1 MTLVTSLASAQNNF
15 KVPKFEKFQLP
26 NGLTVYLMEQHEVP
40 LINVSAVF
48 DAGSMND
55 GQTYGL
61 ASMTA
66 DALMFGTK
74 KYTKSQIEE
83 ISDFAG
89 ADINTYAGKESA
101 GLFASFGAKD
111 QDKLFDIIQQVLIF
125 PVFDNVE
132 YEKHKQRTLLELA
145 QIKESP
151 RSVIGSYFN
160 SFVFN
165 SFPYATPSTGT
176 RTTVEKISSA
186 DCREYYEN
194 QYTTGKGAIVVVG
207 DFKTPEMKKKITSLF
222 GTWKTKTARMYKR
235 QAPNLDFD
243 KSRVLL
249 VNKEDATETTFL
261 IGGKGIDYNSPD
273 YVPILVINTILGGR
287 FTSWLNDA
295 LRVNSGLTYGAESEF
310 NRYKFAGTFLIST
323 FTKNS
328 STVPAIDMA
337 VSVLDSLHKS
347 GVDETTLASAKAYV
361 KGDFP
366 PNYESSGSLAS
377 LLSDMFVYGFD
388 ENFIN
393 SFQTKVDNLTLSES
407 KRIIEAYFPK
417 NNLQFVLIGKS
428 SEIKDQVAKYGEITE
443 KQIKDDGF

>member
-1 MTLVTSLASAQNNF
+1 
-15 KVPKFEKFQLP
+15 
-26 NGLTVYLMEQHEVP
+26 
-40 LINVSAVF
+40 
-48 DAGSMND
+48 
-55 GQTYGL
+55 
-61 ASMTA
+61 
-66 DALMFGTK
+66 
-74 KYTKSQIEE
+74 
-83 ISDFAG
+83 
-89 ADINTYAGKESA
+89 
-101 GLFASFGAKD
+101 
-111 QDKLFDIIQQVLIF
+111 
-125 PVFDNVE
+125 
-132 YEKHKQRTLLELA
+132 
-145 QIKESP
+145 
-151 RSVIGSYFN
+151 
-160 SFVFN
+160 
-165 SFPYATPSTGT
+165 
-176 RTTVEKISSA
+176 
-186 DCREYYEN
+186 
-194 QYTTGKGAIVVVG
+194 
-207 DFKTPEMKKKITSLF
+207 
-222 GTWKTKTARMYKR
+222 MYKR